1 MRNLLLSARKTQ
13 TVETRDLGNGYA
25 VRVLDIPGI
34 GSYNLVDGQGG
45 PGNKVYSSSPWAFA
59 CMQIRGSELA
69 NLPWRLVNRETGVVI
84 ERHPLID
91 MLVQFGQE
99 SNYAESMQAT
109 EIDLLMYGKAFWFR
123 DADLLERLSANTV
136 KVISNASGIQGF
148 EQWVRGKK
156 VNDFARDEIVYF
168 REHNPSQDL
177 APGVPVMEVVKRDIS
192 IEVESALYLEAFFKN
207 DATPSLLLSSEQP
220 VAEPEMTKVMAWWN
234 QTFKGSKKAHK
245 TAFADRGLKAQV
257 LASTIKENAVT
268 AIHDQAVNSICV
280 GFRVPR
286 LLAGQF
292 VEATYAN
299 ANEARIYLLE
309 NVVVPRSTYI
319 ADVIDADLT
328 RKIDPAVKL
337 QFVPQDLAILQES
350 ATSKVDRLSKAKA
363 DGVISD
369 AFYRSQMGWPETA
382 APAAPPTVAET
393 PAERAIIS
401 WARKAKKALRAG
413 QGANVP
419 FETDDLSPTAQAAI
433 RARLGQATTEPEVER
448 AFRDD

>member
-84 ERHPLID
+84 ERHPLIN

-136 KVISNASGIQGF
+136 KVIRNASGIQGF
-148 EQWVRGKK
+148 EQWVQGKK

-207 DATPSLLLSSEQP
+207 DATPSLLLSSDQP

-245 TAFADRGLKAQV
+245 PAFADRGLK
-257 LASTIKENAVT
+257 
-268 AIHDQAVNSICV
+268 
-280 GFRVPR
+280 
-286 LLAGQF
+286 
-292 VEATYAN
+292 
-299 ANEARIYLLE
+299 
-309 NVVVPRSTYI
+309 
-319 ADVIDADLT
+319 
-328 RKIDPAVKL
+328 
-337 QFVPQDLAILQES
+337 PQGLAILQES

-369 AFYRSQMGWPETA
+369 TFYRSQMGWPETA

-433 RARLGQATTEPEVER
+433 RARLGQARTEPEVER